1 MRKAIAVL
9 LIERGK
15 EQDEQVVL
23 EEREDQKD
31 YLEEQEE
38 KAKNPKNGKTK
49 GVSESGLMQAS
60 NNHR

>member
-9 LIERGK
+9 LIEQGK

-31 YLEEQEE
+31 YLEELEE

-49 GVSESGLMQAS
+49 GV
-60 NNHR
+60 

>member
-49 GVSESGLMQAS
+49 GVWESGLMQVS

>member
-9 LIERGK
+9 LIEEGK

-38 KAKNPKNGKTK
+38 KAKNLKNGKTK
-49 GVSESGLMQAS
+49 GV
-60 NNHR
+60 

>member
-9 LIERGK
+9 LIEWWK
-15 EQDEQVVL
+15 ELDEQVAL

-38 KAKNPKNGKTK
+38 KAKNLKNGKTK
-49 GVSESGLMQAS
+49 GVWESGLMRVS